1 MALRSLKQSSHT
13 VFWLTNHDA
22 MYLDL
27 QPQMARMCYN
37 GVGDDAEDLIL
48 ESSISM
54 HVQLSGSLVLLE
66 QFRNIS
72 QLSLNLQLIVRMLLY
87 LRCNKHDLTDLV

>member
-13 VFWLTNHDA
+13 VSWPTNHAA

-27 QPQMARMCYN
+27 QPQMARMCYT

-66 QFRNIS
+66 
-72 QLSLNLQLIVRMLLY
+72 
-87 LRCNKHDLTDLV
+87 

>member
-13 VFWLTNHDA
+13 AFWPTNHAA
-22 MYLDL
+22 MYLGL
-27 QPQMARMCYN
+27 QPQIARMCCA

-54 HVQLSGSLVLLE
+54 HVQYSSSLVLLE
-66 QFRNIS
+66 
-72 QLSLNLQLIVRMLLY
+72 
-87 LRCNKHDLTDLV
+87 